1 MIKKHPELGRRRGE
15 ALRWRLVFLDGDGP
29 LNMGLDEAILNSVSR
44 GESPPTLRLYAF
56 KPSAVTIG
64 RFQRVRES
72 VDLDAA
78 RRLGVPVVRRITGG
92 GSVYHD
98 ELGEVTYSVVAPV
111 RLFPGSILDS
121 YRVICSGLV
130 KALDILGLRA
140 QFVPVNDVVVNGKKI
155 SGSAQV
161 RRAGALLQ
169 HGTLMYATDLDT
181 LASLLRAPRE
191 KLESHG
197 VSSIRERVTTV
208 SIELGRGISREEV
221 QEAMLRGFEEA
232 LGAEFQRGEPTDREL
247 AEAERLAR
255 ERYGREAWNL
265 GR

>member
-1 MIKKHPELGRRRGE
+1 M
-15 ALRWRLVFLDGDGP
+15 A
-29 LNMGLDEAILNSVSR
+29 LDEAILDSVSAGR
-44 GESPPTLRLYAF
+44 SPPTLRLYAF
-56 KPSAVTIG
+56 KPSAVTVG
-64 RFQRVRES
+64 RFQRVEES
-72 VDLDAA
+72 VDLDLA
-78 RRLGVPVVRRITGG
+78 RGMGVPVVRRMTGG

-98 ELGEVTYSVVAPV
+98 ELGEVTYSVAAPI

-121 YRVICSGLV
+121 YRTICSGLIR
-130 KALDILGLRA
+130 ALAALGLEA
-140 QFVPVNDVVVNGKKI
+140 SFVPVNDVVVNGRKI

-161 RRAGALLQ
+161 RRSGALLQ

-191 KLESHG
+191 KLQSHG

-208 SIELGRGISREEV
+208 SAELGREVSREEV

-232 LGAEFQRGEPTDREL
+232 LGAEFERGEPTDLEL
-247 AEAERLAR
+247 SEAERLIG
-255 ERYGREAWNL
+255 ERYGRDEWNL